1 MTIYVTGSSGVLGFE
16 ILSHLHGAGFD
27 AMGVARRPLPRSGRG
42 LRQISTPEVLTAGW
56 MPRPRGETIVH
67 CAGLPSPRVHFN
79 DFAELSR
86 REIEPQLRF
95 AEKLLAKGWRGHM
108 VYLSSAGVYGDT
120 DQLPIPEDAPLAA
133 KSWYAL
139 QKMAV
144 EQGLSFLAQRYGFR
158 LTILRVANVYGAET
172 AGPSFGVVTIL
183 LDALRSGKPFRLFGG
198 GTSLRD
204 YIHVSDFCALVER
217 CCTVQVPGPVTVLN
231 VGTGVGTS
239 LADLAELL
247 PRVAG
252 GSLDLQHEPQAGEVG
267 SSVLDITR
275 ARALLQWAPRVA
287 LEDGLRHMV
296 GA

>member
-79 DFAELSR
+79 DFSELSR

-120 DQLPIPEDAPLAA
+120 DQLPIAEDAPLAA

-144 EQGLSFLAQRYGFR
+144 EPGAVVPGAALWFPADHPAGGECLWRGNRGAELWRGDDPARRSAQRQAVPPVR
-158 LTILRVANVYGAET
+158 RRHVAAPTISTCRISARWWNVAARCRV
-172 AGPSFGVVTIL
+172 P
-183 LDALRSGKPFRLFGG
+183 DRS
-198 GTSLRD
+198 
-204 YIHVSDFCALVER
+204 R
-217 CCTVQVPGPVTVLN
+217 C
-231 VGTGVGTS
+231 
-239 LADLAELL
+239 
-247 PRVAG
+247 
-252 GSLDLQHEPQAGEVG
+252 
-267 SSVLDITR
+267 
-275 ARALLQWAPRVA
+275 
-287 LEDGLRHMV
+287 
-296 GA
+296 